1 MAYICVQLWLLCL
14 IPSSS
19 YSRLSTL
26 AAHASL
32 VAGGVEQME
41 KKAAAAWQC
50 LSLGLATQVTWTG
63 VGV

>member
-19 YSRLSTL
+19 YSRLSAL

-32 VAGGVEQME
+32 VAGGTEQME
-41 KKAAAAWQC
+41 KRQQQAWQC
-50 LSLGLATQVTWTG
+50 LFLGLATQVTWTG